1 MYFLLFYGTHL
12 TSAVTIL
19 FAVASRLTEAVRNG
33 AHIRM
38 MAASA
43 GCKNTSC
50 EIAPVI
56 KKLGTDRSFAAI
68 HAGQYAAA
76 VIIMS
81 ANEI

>member
-1 MYFLLFYGTHL
+1 MYILLFYGTHL

-43 GCKNTSC
+43 RCKNISC
-50 EIAPVI
+50 EIAP
-56 KKLGTDRSFAAI
+56 KLKTGNGRGFAAI
-68 HAGQYAAA
+68 PAGQYAAA